1 LTKIAGSL
9 LCLTL
14 ALMLAGCGGGKRAA
28 APPKTFVASPPPP
41 PAYERPE
48 EEVLEE
54 AIRGKPILPAE
65 VAKLSNRLL
74 AEGSSTFYNEQTMA
88 RLEILLTKTLGAAPK
103 EIRYQLLRDLGII
116 HYHQKKFNLAR
127 QELQQANELNPRDAR
142 IHFYLARLAAQH
154 GHIYQRQGLSKKAKG
169 QFTLAA
175 NEMELARKL
184 EPSNALY
191 RQDVK
196 QILHNERPQPPAARK
211 K

>member
-1 LTKIAGSL
+1 LTKFAGSL

-28 APPKTFVASPPPP
+28 APPKTVVASPPPP

-54 AIRGKPILPAE
+54 AIRGKSILPAE
-65 VAKLSNRLL
+65 VARLSNRLL

-88 RLEILLTKTLGAAPK
+88 RLEILLTKTLSAAPK
-103 EIRYQLLRDLGII
+103 EIRHQLLRDLGII

-127 QELQQANELNPRDAR
+127 QELQQANELYPRDAR
-142 IHFYLARLAAQH
+142 THFYLARLAAHH
-154 GHIYQRQGLSKKAKG
+154 GNIYQRQGLSKKAKG

-184 EPSNALY
+184 EPSNSLY

-196 QILHNERPQPPAARK
+196 QVLQNERPQPAALK